1 MRRATSPGIRLGGV
15 CRTVWR
21 LAGPKKRELAF
32 GITLRFVQALLMAV
46 PIGLL
51 TSIIDGI
58 RRDTVSA
65 ADVWVAVG
73 IYAVCL
79 LGQLVTGYL
88 AYRYTWV
95 AAFEMMGDLRRDLL
109 DHLRRLPLAF
119 HGGRQAGDTVTVFTQ
134 DMAMLELFT
143 HNSLPQ
149 IFGAVGAPVLV
160 FLVLLFVDVPMAI
173 ATMASVVAGIPVF
186 QWTNSVFKSL
196 ALRRQD
202 LQAEATSRML
212 EYLQGISVVRAFNRS
227 GERLERFRRA
237 LDDFRRMNTL
247 LAVRLTPLG
256 SAFMAVV
263 ELGVPLVIA
272 AGTYWLL
279 GGRLDAGSL
288 LIFLVLILR
297 VYQPLLQ
304 VALQAEPLRLADA
317 SLERLARVAD
327 APGRAEPM
335 APPRLSRF
343 DVAFEHV
350 DFGYEKGVPVLRD
363 VSFAVPAGSM
373 TALVG
378 PSGSGKTT
386 ALNLVARFWDADAG
400 TVRIG
405 GVDVRDLATEQIFDA
420 VTIVFQDVYLFQGSV
435 FDNIAFGRR
444 DANRDDVIAAAQAA
458 QAHDFISALPQGYDS
473 LVGEGGA
480 RLSGGERQR
489 ISIARAI
496 LKDSPIVLLD
506 EASASIDPTNERLV
520 QEALARLVR
529 HKTLIVVAHR
539 LSTIRSA
546 DQIIALNQGRV
557 VERGVHAELVAAGG
571 LYARFWSERE
581 RATRWRIATSTDE
594 RGVEPGRES
603 IAGSAGATSRCPR
616 A

>member
-1 MRRATSPGIRLGGV
+1 
-15 CRTVWR
+15 
-21 LAGPKKRELAF
+21 
-32 GITLRFVQALLMAV
+32 
-46 PIGLL
+46 
-51 TSIIDGI
+51 
-58 RRDTVSA
+58 
-65 ADVWVAVG
+65 
-73 IYAVCL
+73 
-79 LGQLVTGYL
+79 
-88 AYRYTWV
+88 
-95 AAFEMMGDLRRDLL
+95 
-109 DHLRRLPLAF
+109 
-119 HGGRQAGDTVTVFTQ
+119 
-134 DMAMLELFT
+134 
-143 HNSLPQ
+143 
-149 IFGAVGAPVLV
+149 
-160 FLVLLFVDVPMAI
+160 
-173 ATMASVVAGIPVF
+173 
-186 QWTNSVFKSL
+186 
-196 ALRRQD
+196 
-202 LQAEATSRML
+202 
-212 EYLQGISVVRAFNRS
+212 
-227 GERLERFRRA
+227 
-237 LDDFRRMNTL
+237 MNTL

-363 VSFAVPAGSM
+363 VSFVVPAGSM